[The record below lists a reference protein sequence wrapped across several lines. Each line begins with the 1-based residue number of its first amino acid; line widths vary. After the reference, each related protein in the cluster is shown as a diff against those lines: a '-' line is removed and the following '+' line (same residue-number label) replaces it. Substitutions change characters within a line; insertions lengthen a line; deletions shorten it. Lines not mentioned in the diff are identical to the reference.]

1 VPRIGAETPILITGR
16 AAHSCRVFAVLTTS
30 ARHLADKRG
39 KGLLATRA
47 PILSERRRRARI
59 M

>member
-16 AAHSCRVFAVLTTS
+16 AAHSCREFAVLTTS

-47 PILSERRRRARI
+47 PILSESADDARG
-59 M
+59 